1 MFNFSITHQTL
12 EFKESTKDY
21 FPLEESIPVNA
32 YFTVRNDCLLN
43 NPYFFLYFRSNHELL
58 SPHPL
63 CINQLNPVRQVL
75 EEMPLPIITLLH
87 Q

>member
-43 NPYFFLYFRSNHELL
+43 NPYIFFCILDPIMNC
-58 SPHPL
+58 SPLIPYVST
-63 CINQLNPVRQVL
+63 N
-75 EEMPLPIITLLH
+75 
-87 Q
+87 

>member
-43 NPYFFLYFRSNHELL
+43 NP
-58 SPHPL
+58 
-63 CINQLNPVRQVL
+63 
-75 EEMPLPIITLLH
+75 
-87 Q
+87 